1 MAEKKITE
9 LVSITAV
16 SGGAILPIVA
26 GDTTYKV
33 EVEQLSGYTQQLI
46 RANIT
51 GSNTFAATQ
60 TFNGAVFLNGDV
72 TFDGNITA
80 TPITA
85 LNSYTS
91 SVDTNLF
98 TKTLVSSSNQIASD
112 ISGSSTN
119 LSSSISVRLTSLEA
133 SAGTTDGLVSSS
145 NQITELF
152 RLMQSTASLNTFTG
166 SIQSEVGD
174 IQSYTSSLKAA
185 SIVSSSTQISNY
197 YTFAET
203 GSQNTFYGNQTIT
216 GSLGVENVFL
226 NSSSIYLNSN
236 EVLYRSSMGG
246 QTYTYL
252 KSYDD
257 YGLAL
262 AVNNNAWKIETD
274 GNIITEGSFDI
285 ENSSGT
291 KVFNSINLLTLQ
303 TGSQDGVNLGIS
315 TFTGSIREE
324 LNSIEA
330 YTSSLKTALS
340 VTESMLNISVA
351 VTSSIVKI
359 TNLLKLQPTASL
371 LDTPLAEAGM
381 VAASS
386 SYGFTNLYLFDGS
399 EWKLMMTGS
408 IQ

>member
-1 MAEKKITE
+1 
-9 LVSITAV
+9 
-16 SGGAILPIVA
+16 
-26 GDTTYKV
+26 
-33 EVEQLSGYTQQLI
+33 
-46 RANIT
+46 
-51 GSNTFAATQ
+51 
-60 TFNGAVFLNGDV
+60 
-72 TFDGNITA
+72 
-80 TPITA
+80 
-85 LNSYTS
+85 
-91 SVDTNLF
+91 
-98 TKTLVSSSNQIASD
+98 
-112 ISGSSTN
+112 
-119 LSSSISVRLTSLEA
+119 LTSLEA

-145 NQITELF
+145 QQILNYDIFVTT
-152 RLMQSTASLNTFTG
+152 SSLNVFTS

-203 GSQNTFYGNQTIT
+203 GSENTFYGNQTIT

-236 EVLYRSSMGG
+236 QVLYRSSAGG

-262 AVNNNAWKIETD
+262 GVNANFWRIQTNGDIIAD
-274 GNIITEGSFDI
+274 GAFDI
-285 ENSSGT
+285 ENGT
-291 KVFNSINLLTLQ
+291 GKKLFNSIDVLNQYTASLEAATIVSSSTQIQNYNLFAETSSANTFYGTQTIVNPSVSNTELDGAYVTIRTATNTTGLPIGYRLINNNSTEQSILTMDPSDGTTSLIALTGTLKLRSNTGRVEM
-303 TGSQDGVNLGIS
+303 TGSVDVNGPI
-315 TFTGSIREE
+315 
-324 LNSIEA
+324 
-330 YTSSLKTALS
+330 
-340 VTESMLNISVA
+340 
-351 VTSSIVKI
+351 TSSIVKI
-359 TNLLKLQPTASL
+359 TNLLKLEPTGSL

-408 IQ
+408 IV